1 MLPYLTIL
9 SPIFLEMSL
18 ENTKGRGF
26 PDFVPD
32 GRLPTR
38 KGERKSPQESPYKA
52 IYFLIRY
59 PYSFSMS

>member
-1 MLPYLTIL
+1 
-9 SPIFLEMSL
+9 MSL

-59 PYSFSMS
+59 PYSFSAQN